1 VSWLVEN
8 NHPLRE
14 FETPAFKAL
23 MIAANPEA
31 AVALWSS
38 HVSVTRY
45 VMRLYDYI
53 KPIIVVELSRS
64 LSKIHISFDGWTTKG
79 GKRGYLGLVAYFVN
93 NAGLLVDLPI
103 ALPQLIGTHSGDRM
117 AQVVLTV
124 LEDFGISSSQLGYFT
139 LDNASNNDTAIEAI
153 GYKMGFIP
161 AQRRLRC
168 APHTLNL
175 VGQTLLWGRNLEA
188 YDNNGGN
195 LQVR

>member
-1 VSWLVEN
+1 
-8 NHPLRE
+8 
-14 FETPAFKAL
+14 
-23 MIAANPEA
+23 
-31 AVALWSS
+31 
-38 HVSVTRY
+38 
-45 VMRLYDYI
+45 
-53 KPIIVVELSRS
+53 
-64 LSKIHISFDGWTTKG
+64 
-79 GKRGYLGLVAYFVN
+79 
-93 NAGLLVDLPI
+93 
-103 ALPQLIGTHSGDRM
+103 M
-117 AQVVLTV
+117 AQVQLTV